1 MEKIFSNTWR
11 DKRGLPQGEAVNAK
25 IQEQYVDDDQGLQR
39 KHVVD
44 TTLLLHFFGKK
55 GRDELK
61 YEGFNRY
68 KNAEYEE
75 IFITEVVDFLKVHGE
90 SADGSAGARVPRV
103 LQGAGHHFG
112 GWFCQDSAAL
122 HLLGRRSV
130 CILRW
135 TLKHVFYSFL
145 HTK

>member
-11 DKRGLPQGEAVNAK
+11 DKRGLPQGEVAVSAK
-25 IQEQYVDDDQGLQR
+25 PQEQYVDDDQGLQR

-68 KNAEYEE
+68 KKINAGKN
-75 IFITEVVDFLKVHGE
+75 FIEFFEKVHGE

-103 LQGAGHHFG
+103 LQRAGHHLG
-112 GWFCQDSAAL
+112 G
-122 HLLGRRSV
+122 
-130 CILRW
+130 
-135 TLKHVFYSFL
+135 
-145 HTK
+145 